1 MTETVSRFS
10 IHPTLTMS
18 FTTLISGRTAAIA
31 VAAGLVFTASA
42 CDSNKPEDPGA
53 GQEELI
59 TQVVVRLQNDANA
72 SDIQTIT
79 ATDADGDGT
88 GLVFSPAGLRLTP
101 GATYTSTITL
111 NDQINNRNVT
121 DEIKEE
127 AEDHRFQYTVTPTSA
142 ATVTV
147 TDRESNYVTTDNNGA
162 GDLPVGLAFRVAVAS
177 GATGAGTF
185 NATLFHFDDG
195 AIKNSAT
202 ATSDERDI
210 DINFPVSFS
219 ATARPAL
226 ASLGN

>member
-1 MTETVSRFS
+1 
-10 IHPTLTMS
+10 MS
-18 FTTLISGRTAAIA
+18 FSTITRGHTAALA
-31 VAAGLVFTASA
+31 VAVGLVFTASA

-59 TQVVVRLQNDANA
+59 TQIALRFQNSANA
-72 SDIQTIT
+72 ADVQTIT

-88 GLVFSPAGLRLTP
+88 GLVFSPASFRLTP
-101 GATYTSTITL
+101 GATYTATITL
-111 NDQINNRNVT
+111 LDQINNRDVT

-147 TDRESNYVTTDNNGA
+147 TDRESTYVPSGQDNNGA

-177 GATGAGTF
+177 GATGSGTF

-210 DINFPVSFS
+210 DINFPVTF
-219 ATARPAL
+219 AGAARPTAGL
-226 ASLGN
+226 